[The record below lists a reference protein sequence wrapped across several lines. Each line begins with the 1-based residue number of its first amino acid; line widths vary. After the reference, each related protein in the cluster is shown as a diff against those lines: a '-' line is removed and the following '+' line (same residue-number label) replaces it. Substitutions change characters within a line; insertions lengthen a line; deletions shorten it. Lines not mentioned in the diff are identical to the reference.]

1 MGAVSSRFFVQ
12 GKEENRRFPGGKSRF
27 EDEALH
33 EQDAENVS
41 PRMEKHTLGEE
52 SSNDLFFCL
61 CLRQAQGLQFHD
73 LLARNFPNGG
83 LMNQRR
89 VAMQGIQRRAAITV
103 PFSANKASHS
113 ECPLQ
118 RFLPRITE

>member
-1 MGAVSSRFFVQ
+1 MEDGCSFEQIFVQ

-89 VAMQGIQRRAAITV
+89 VAMQGI
-103 PFSANKASHS
+103 
-113 ECPLQ
+113 
-118 RFLPRITE
+118 